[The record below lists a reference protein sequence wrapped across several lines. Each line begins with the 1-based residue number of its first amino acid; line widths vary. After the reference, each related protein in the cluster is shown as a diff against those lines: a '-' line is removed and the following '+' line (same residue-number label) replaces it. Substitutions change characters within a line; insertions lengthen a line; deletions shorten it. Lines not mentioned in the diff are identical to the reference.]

1 MTETLSIRIDPETK
15 KRLDALSRSSQQL
28 KSLLAAAAAIEAY
41 VDSQYSQLGEI
52 LAGIGGLDSGPSIS
66 HENNQRASFTLVP
79 ALTFSRTS
87 VFPSGHVIS
96 SLTSLSLPK
105 PKCKGTRAD
114 DA

>member
-15 KRLDALSRSSQQL
+15 KRLDALSKSSQQL
-28 KSLLAAAAAIEAY
+28 KSLLAAAAIDPY
-41 VDSQYSQLGEI
+41 VDSQYSQLGAI
-52 LAGIGGLDSGPSIS
+52 LAGIGDLDSGLSIS
-66 HENNQRASFTLVP
+66 HENHQRAIFTLVP

-114 DA
+114 DE

>member
-15 KRLDALSRSSQQL
+15 KRLDALSKSSQQL
-28 KSLLAAAAAIEAY
+28 KSLLAAAIEAY

-66 HENNQRASFTLVP
+66 HENNQRPSFTLVP